1 MKKGVIIGLIA
12 ILLLPI
18 LIIGCAEEDIGA
30 QSLVITTEDFM
41 ARNHLEKK
49 IEVGL
54 GNSLTIDLGANPTTG
69 FQWAEDS
76 VVSDTSVLRQVVHN
90 YIEPEANGETA
101 AGSPGKAVW
110 VFDCKAAGTSTV
122 ELSYSRPWDG
132 GEKDVWTLKVNVT
145 VR

>member
-12 ILLLPI
+12 VMLLPI
-18 LIIGCAEEDIGA
+18 LVIGCAEEDIGP
-30 QSLVITTEDFM
+30 QSLVLTTGDFM

-49 IEVGL
+49 IDVGL

-76 VVSDTSVLRQVVHN
+76 VVSDTGVLSQVVHN
-90 YIEPEANGETA
+90 YIEPETDGEA
-101 AGSPGKAVW
+101 AVGSPGKDVW
-110 VFDCKAAGTSTV
+110 VFDCKAAGTSTI
-122 ELSYSRPWDG
+122 ELSYGRPWDG
-132 GEKDVWTLKVNVT
+132 GEKDIWTLKVQVT